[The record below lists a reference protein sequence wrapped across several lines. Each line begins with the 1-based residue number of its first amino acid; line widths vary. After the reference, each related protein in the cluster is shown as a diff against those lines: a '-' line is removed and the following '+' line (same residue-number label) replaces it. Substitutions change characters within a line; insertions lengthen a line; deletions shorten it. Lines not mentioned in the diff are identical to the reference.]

1 MKKINYIILLLLP
14 LFASAQIKSENTGQ
28 EQAYTINFE
37 GFNQFNGLAA
47 DLYYLSPMNIG
58 DYDETQKVIIKDGK
72 FSISG
77 HLESVLIG
85 NWGVYDGDDLKG
97 RGKIIIEPGI
107 HTVALKE
114 DGDFNLKTDYND
126 IIFNNLKTYALFNE
140 ALQNLDAYQSKPNF
154 SYKDSLDFK
163 ESYRLNKIARE
174 IRSDYFLEIF
184 ENNPDPIIKALV
196 LMENQLFYD
205 YDEDKSGSERLTVLT
220 QLIPD
225 HYLVK
230 TMEFYKIRSEETEE
244 MKSSVG
250 VGQSVKNFTAKDHD
264 GNTFNLEDVLKVN
277 NYVLVEFWASWC
289 GPCRAAIPHLK
300 EAYNKYKSKG
310 FEIVSFSID
319 SKKALWDKAFKDEQ
333 IPWIDTSDLLAEKSP
348 VAKMYGVVGVPAS
361 YLIDKEGNIIGAE
374 MRGDKLDAVL
384 KEVFED

>member
-1 MKKINYIILLLLP
+1 MKNIKLLVLLLLP
-14 LFASAQIKSENTGQ
+14 VMVSAQIKSENSGL
-28 EQAYTINFE
+28 EKAYTINFS
-37 GFNQFNGLAA
+37 GFEQYDGLTA
-47 DLYYLSPMNIG
+47 DLYYLSPLKIG
-58 DYDETQKVIIKDGK
+58 DYDETEKTVIKDGK
-72 FSISG
+72 FTISG
-77 HLESVLIG
+77 SVETVLIG
-85 NWGVYDGDDLKG
+85 SWGVYDGDDLKARG
-97 RGKIIIEPGI
+97 RVVIEPGI
-107 HTVALKE
+107 HTLTLKE
-114 DGDFNLKTDYND
+114 DGDFDLKTNYND
-126 IIFNNLKTYALFNE
+126 LIFNNFKSNAMFKE
-140 ALQNLDAYQSKPNF
+140 ALENLDAYQSKPNF

-163 ESYRLNKIARE
+163 ESYRLNKIARD
-174 IRSDYFLEIF
+174 IQTDYVLEII
-184 ENNPDPIIKALV
+184 ENNPDPLVKAMAI
-196 LMENQLFYD
+196 MENQLFYD
-205 YDEDKSGSERLTVLT
+205 YDDDNSGTERLEALK

-230 TMEFYKIRSEETEE
+230 TMVFYKLRSEENEE

-264 GNTFNLEDVLKVN
+264 GNIFNLEDVLKEN

-300 EAYNKYKSKG
+300 EAYSKYKSKG

-319 SKKALWDKAFKDEQ
+319 SKKALWDKAYEDDQ

-348 VAKMYGVVGVPAS
+348 VAQMYGVVGVPAS
-361 YLIDKEGNIIGAE
+361 YLIDKNGTIIGAE